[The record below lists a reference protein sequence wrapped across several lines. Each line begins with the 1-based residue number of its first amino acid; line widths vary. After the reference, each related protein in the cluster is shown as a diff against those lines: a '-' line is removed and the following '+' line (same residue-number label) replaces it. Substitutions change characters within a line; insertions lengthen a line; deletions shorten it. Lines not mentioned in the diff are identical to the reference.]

1 MSLLPRRRGRVSQFE
16 RAADGSMSLLE
27 HLRELRTRLFRA
39 SLGVLAGM
47 LVGWFFAGRVL
58 NLITQPYCSYM
69 AHHGKEQLALPGGCQ
84 LQQTGVTDV
93 FTLEL
98 QIALWIGLIIA
109 APVWLYQ
116 LWAFIAPG
124 LHRHE
129 RRWAYAFVSVAAPL
143 FAAGAVL
150 AYFVV
155 AKGIGFLLSF
165 TPSNVATILEVTSYV
180 KFITNF
186 MLLFGVAFEFPLVIV
201 LFNLAGIA
209 DHKRLLGWW
218 RAATF
223 ILFAFAAVTVPTPD
237 PFGMTAMALCL
248 VALYFAAVLF
258 AYLNDKRRARQH
270 RREFGDIGDD
280 EISPIEFDGDDEVEE
295 GTPIDAIEPVAPAR
309 ALDRR
314 YDDMT

>member
-1 MSLLPRRRGRVSQFE
+1 VKVLPRRQGRVSQFQ

-39 SLGVLAGM
+39 SLGVAAGM
-47 LVGWFFAGRVL
+47 IVGFFFAKPTL
-58 NLITQPYCSYM
+58 NFITQPYCSYM
-69 AHHGKEQLALPGGCQ
+69 STHGKSDLGLPGGCA

-93 FTLEL
+93 FTLEM
-98 QIALWIGLIIA
+98 QIALYIGLILA
-109 APVWLYQ
+109 APIWLYQ

-129 RRWAYAFVSVAAPL
+129 RRWAYAFVGVAAPL
-143 FAAGAVL
+143 FATGAVL
-150 AYFVV
+150 AYLVV
-155 AKGIGFLLSF
+155 AKGLGFLLQF
-165 TPSNVATILEVTSYV
+165 TPKNVTTILEVTGYV

-186 MLLFGVAFEFPLVIV
+186 MLLFGVAFEFPLIIV

-209 DHKRLLGWW
+209 TYKRLLGWW
-218 RAATF
+218 RAAVF
-223 ILFAFAAVTVPTPD
+223 LLFGFAAVTVPTPD
-237 PFGMTAMALCL
+237 PFGMTGMGLAL

-258 AYLNDKRRARQH
+258 AYFNDKRRERLH
-270 RREFGDIGDD
+270 RKQFGEIDDD
-280 EISPIEFDGDDEVEE
+280 EMSPLEYDAEPVEA
-295 GTPIDAIEPVAPAR
+295 GTPVDSIAPVEPAR